1 MSSATKKRS
10 VVLEVLDNPKLWG
23 FLAKFT
29 LGVLLFIVGFTTANT
44 QYFQQNPIFGI
55 PFLAELLIGLAAG
68 AFGFHTLPI
77 LASRVKDWFED
88 FLAIQINKIVS
99 RFWDEQS
106 RRMSQARRNRDKR
119 KSVEREKKN
128 KEELESGVL
137 LDTSVLID
145 GRLLDIARTGF
156 FDWELVVPEAV
167 LDELHLVSDS
177 SDDLKRQR
185 GRRGLDMLNGLKKV
199 TGVRIFKDFDIVSKE
214 NNGVDK
220 ELVRLAKKYKMK
232 IMTLDF
238 NLNKVARAEGVKVL
252 NINSLANSLKTSVL
266 PGETMKVKIVQ
277 KGKEA
282 GQGVG
287 YLPDGT
293 MIVVEGA
300 EDKKGKVLVVTVS
313 RVIQTEAGKMIFCV
327 M

>member
-1 MSSATKKRS
+1 MSPATKKRS

-29 LGVLLFIVGFTTANT
+29 LGVLLFIAGFTTANT

-128 KEELESGVL
+128 KEELESRVL

-156 FDWELVVPEAV
+156 FDWELVVPEIV

-199 TGVRIFKDFDIVSKE
+199 TSVRIFKDFDGASKE

-313 RVIQTEAGKMIFCV
+313 RVIQTDAGKMVFCT

>member
-199 TGVRIFKDFDIVSKE
+199 TSVRIFKDFDIVSKE